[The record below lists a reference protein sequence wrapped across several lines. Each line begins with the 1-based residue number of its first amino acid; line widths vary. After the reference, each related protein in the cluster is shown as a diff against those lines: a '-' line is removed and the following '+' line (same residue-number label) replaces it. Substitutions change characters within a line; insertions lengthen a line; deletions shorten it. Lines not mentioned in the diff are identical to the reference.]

1 MNKVNILN
9 YGLGNIHSLKNALN
23 KINFEAEYLSKDTE
37 IAPKIL
43 FIPGVGSYNK
53 AMKLIKKKFP
63 KILKLIKKK
72 KIFTIGICLGMQ
84 LILKY
89 GYEGGKNNGFGLL
102 KGNVKL
108 FSNKKIK
115 LPNIGWKKI
124 KFSKSI
130 NHNFLKKFNGK
141 KFYFIHSYV
150 LKDVN
155 KKNIIATSKYLNY
168 EFPAIVFSKSSIGI
182 QFHPEKSGKVGL
194 KLLSEILNNINLK
207 YEK

>member
-72 KIFTIGICLGMQ
+72 K
-84 LILKY
+84 
-89 GYEGGKNNGFGLL
+89 
-102 KGNVKL
+102 
-108 FSNKKIK
+108 
-115 LPNIGWKKI
+115 NIYNRHM
-124 KFSKSI
+124 FRNAI
-130 NHNFLKKFNGK
+130 NF
-141 KFYFIHSYV
+141 
-150 LKDVN
+150 
-155 KKNIIATSKYLNY
+155 
-168 EFPAIVFSKSSIGI
+168 
-182 QFHPEKSGKVGL
+182 KVWL
-194 KLLSEILNNINLK
+194 
-207 YEK
+207 